1 MKKFSK
7 ILILLLSLV
16 VIVSAFA
23 VAAFAAE
30 ETTLSESHTYTN
42 VDPNY
47 GGSWAKPYA
56 TGTSGTRSGY
66 IYTEASAD
74 GNLYAVY
81 TPSPYKGAY
90 TPAGAKVTTDT
101 WYHSP
106 YLDQTLITK
115 TYDLGTD
122 SDGDGVNDTVD
133 RKVYEYNPKDY
144 PYMVYDFDIMTP
156 TGSFG
161 DSLFHSMAFRT
172 YVFNEST
179 GKMTDT
185 KTTHLTVYTSGL
197 LNKLDKTP
205 YNWQHV
211 TMVCHYADSNIDPA
225 TGLTVGVAY
234 DIDVYIDGAFATNLS
249 NSNSATSSAGK
260 VAVGIRPEY
269 IGIFQVRSSAAAS
282 SGTALVD
289 FEGYDSNDP
298 TTWPDADPSQ
308 WYKEKVA
315 VDNQAFTYYK
325 SDWSSNAIA
334 ADRFAAAATPTD
346 TAKAGASLT
355 SDGVTTYYATFEEA
369 YAAAK
374 DGDTVALYYD
384 LEEPVEINKAIT
396 VDVGIRYGT
405 HRKTTYKYNEDGTP
419 VTNEKGAYVV
429 DKNFDATYLLGVYN
443 FAAISRPGGYV
454 ATPVAENEGYV
465 VNNDEAG
472 NPYVGKYS
480 FAQTEDYYTV
490 NWDPE
495 CDGDCDCYEG
505 VGHILA
511 ETTIAGAGYAPICP
525 VIAPEFDIV
534 DGLEITFM
542 GWSTEKGGEPIDI
555 TEITAA
561 TGETVNLYPVYE
573 FVQYGIEVITS
584 EGVSTY
590 YLASEAA
597 DVFFGGISS
606 GSTVKL
612 HQDIV
617 VTEMFTMSSK
627 KNMTLDLNGYA
638 FHNLTT
644 KITQY
649 EATLGDD
656 GEYVKGAALGD
667 AVTTG
672 SGGYVFYISVKPT
685 FTITSSRPGATFS
698 ALTVTASQW
707 VCDGEVVNTEVS
719 SAVGKTIFNAYPS
732 AGTFNI
738 LGENITF
745 YTGSLIYA
753 EHGSS
758 ACVMNIDGGTFHTV
772 GSPAE
777 SMLAIRNGNIQTIKN
792 ATFYCNGALLQKNS
806 SGAGNRN
813 KDTNFIF
820 ENCDI
825 YDASIYNN
833 APTDHLVFINC
844 RLAGLSVNG
853 GTAATIL
860 LCENTVMTSDLTQVI
875 KDSTTSPRLPV
886 EAADSA
892 IDLELDSGL
901 NLNLN
906 IELVSI
912 SKTDYYDKTT
922 ATQLTFDPETLVLN
936 GAQRNVVSANYVYM
950 VRATDSDLATVTW
963 KDNNGNVIMVTEED
977 KNTQAFAPKVAW
989 GDSYRGV
996 VNAIWTDAEGV
1007 VSDLYLG
1014 DADSYEF
1021 TATLPS
1027 EEDAWFVAHLN
1038 DAMFNIT
1045 YYAHFAYNFYV
1056 PVVEGVSVTSIGGKA
1071 PKGSVLIYGKEYY
1084 VYTTYSGTV
1093 NALSNASV
1101 GVIYTVDG
1109 VEYRVT
1115 FNINALLYAQLSM
1128 FDPMST
1134 ETEKE
1139 ALACLVRYIHESY
1152 KVVDADHVLDDAT
1165 EAKFQ
1170 DFYTNYRTPADYV
1183 TEYPA
1188 GELKTPNYDA
1198 IDGLVEEVHFTVI
1211 YDKVSFAVVLTD
1223 EAVAAGYKVF
1233 FSGVGYGN
1241 EYNVSGKTY
1250 YTDNRVL
1257 YRYLMAPNYTVTIVD
1272 KDNNTV
1278 VRDLDGDGVAETKA
1292 VIPYSMATYIT
1303 EMENEGVNVDFVKA
1317 LYAFGKAT
1325 IAVREQIY

>member
-56 TGTSGTRSGY
+56 TGTSGTRGGY

-90 TPAGAKVTTDT
+90 TPAGAKVTSDS

-161 DSLFHSMAFRT
+161 ESLFHSMSFRT

-211 TMVCHYADSNIDPA
+211 TMVCHYADSNIDA
-225 TGLTVGVAY
+225 ETGLTVGVAY

-505 VGHILA
+505 VGHILT

-590 YLASEAA
+590 YLASEYAS
-597 DVFFGGISS
+597 VFFDAVPTD
-606 GSTVKL
+606 STVKL
-612 HQDIV
+612 HQDLITTAQINV
-617 VTEMFTMSSK
+617 AYGRNYTI
-627 KNMTLDLNGYA
+627 DLNG
-638 FHNLTT
+638 HSLHKLVTT
-644 KITQY
+644 VTQY
-649 EATLGDD
+649 EATLEG
-656 GEYVKGAALGD
+656 GEYVKGAAIGD

-672 SGGYVFYISVKPT
+672 SGGYVFYVNKNPN
-685 FTITSSRPGATFS
+685 FTLKSSKPGATIS
-698 ALTVTASQW
+698 NLNVTADQW
-707 VCDGEVVNTEVS
+707 ICNGEIVKSEVTDVTGS
-719 SAVGKTIFNAYPS
+719 GLFTLYPS

-745 YTGSLIYA
+745 YTNCLFYA

-758 ACVMNIDGGTFHTV
+758 SCTVNIDGGTFYAMGAYNKGSLTV
-772 GSPAE
+772 SE
-777 SMLAIRNGNIQTIKN
+777 SLLAIRNGKNHSIKN
-792 ATFYCNGALLQKNS
+792 ATFYCNGYMLQKNT
-806 SGAGNRN
+806 SGTGNRN
-813 KDTNFIF
+813 KDTNFTF

-825 YDASIYNN
+825 YDASISNN
-833 APTDHLVFINC
+833 APTDDLIFNNC
-844 RLAGLSVNG
+844 RLVNVSIGG
-853 GTAATIL
+853 GTTAKITL
-860 LCENTVMTSDLTQVI
+860 GDKTVMTSNLTAE
-875 KDSTTSPRLPV
+875 STYYTAPIL
-886 EAADSA
+886 ADGVA
-892 IDLELDSGL
+892 L
-901 NLNLN
+901 NS
-906 IELVSI
+906 V
-912 SKTDYYDKTT
+912 SKTCYYDKSTE
-922 ATQLTFDPETLVLN
+922 AKLTFDPVTLILN
-936 GAQRNVVSANYVYM
+936 GATRNVANATFKYM
-950 VRATDSDLATVTW
+950 VLAPDAATATVTW
-963 KDNNGNVIMVTEED
+963 KDNNGNVIMVTEEV

-989 GDSYRGV
+989 GDNYRGV

-1021 TATLPS
+1021 NATLPS

-1093 NALSNASV
+1093 NALNNASV
-1101 GVIYTVDG
+1101 EVIYTVDG

-1233 FSGVGYGN
+1233 FGGVGYGN

-1303 EMENEGVNVDFVKA
+1303 EMDNEGVNVDFVKA